1 VNERSRLRHYS
12 RTNAMSPEFYFIFTP
27 VFHTVGYLSERCNG
41 GFVTGSDGS
50 WHETLYDEDATPG
63 SSDRAFGFLFAAIAG
78 VLAALSA
85 WQGRRGALGWAI
97 VAAGFL
103 VVTLVAPPLL
113 GPLNRAWRRLAL
125 LLSKLTTPLI
135 MGLLFFVVIAPVG
148 VIMRLAGKDPLRLRF
163 ETESSSYWLA
173 RSSQGDR
180 QTSMTRQ
187 F

>member
-1 VNERSRLRHYS
+1 
-12 RTNAMSPEFYFIFTP
+12 M
-27 VFHTVGYLSERCNG
+27 
-41 GFVTGSDGS
+41 TGSDGN
-50 WHETLYDEDATPG
+50 WHETLHDEDAATG
-63 SSDRAFGFLFAAIAG
+63 SSDRAFGLLFAAIAG

-85 WQGRRGALGWAI
+85 WQGRRSALGWAI

-103 VVTLVAPPLL
+103 AVTLLAPPLL

-148 VIMRLAGKDPLRLRF
+148 VTMRLAGKDPLRLRF
-163 ETESSSYWLA
+163 ERESSSYWLA
-173 RSSQGDR
+173 RSLHGDR

>member
-1 VNERSRLRHYS
+1 
-12 RTNAMSPEFYFIFTP
+12 M
-27 VFHTVGYLSERCNG
+27 
-41 GFVTGSDGS
+41 TGSDGN
-50 WHETLYDEDATPG
+50 WHETLHDEDAAAG
-63 SSDRAFGFLFAAIAG
+63 STDRAFGFLFSAIAG
-78 VLAALSA
+78 VLAALAA
-85 WQGRRGALGWAI
+85 WQGRRGALGWAV

-103 VVTLVAPPLL
+103 AVTLVAPPLL

-125 LLSKLTTPLI
+125 LLSKFTTPLI

-163 ETESSSYWLA
+163 ERENASYWLA
-173 RSSQGDR
+173 RSSQGER

>member
-1 VNERSRLRHYS
+1 
-12 RTNAMSPEFYFIFTP
+12 M
-27 VFHTVGYLSERCNG
+27 
-41 GFVTGSDGS
+41 TGSDGN
-50 WHETLYDEDATPG
+50 WHETLHDEDAATG
-63 SSDRAFGFLFAAIAG
+63 SSDRAFGLLFAAIAG

-85 WQGRRGALGWAI
+85 WQGRRSALGWAI
-97 VAAGFL
+97 VAAVFL
-103 VVTLVAPPLL
+103 AVTLLAPPLL

-135 MGLLFFVVIAPVG
+135 MGLLFFVVIAPIG

-163 ETESSSYWLA
+163 ERESSSYWLA

>member
-1 VNERSRLRHYS
+1 M
-12 RTNAMSPEFYFIFTP
+12 A
-27 VFHTVGYLSERCNG
+27 
-41 GFVTGSDGS
+41 GSDGN
-50 WHETLYDEDATPG
+50 WHETLQDEDAAAG
-63 SSDRAFGFLFAAIAG
+63 SSDRAFGLLFAAVAG
-78 VLAALSA
+78 VLAVLSA
-85 WQGRRGALGWAI
+85 WQGRRGAIGWAI

-103 VVTLVAPPLL
+103 AVTLFAPPLL

-135 MGLLFFVVIAPVG
+135 MGLLFFVIISPVG
-148 VIMRLAGKDPLRLRF
+148 IIMRLAGKDPLRLRF
-163 ETESSSYWLA
+163 ERESSSYWLA